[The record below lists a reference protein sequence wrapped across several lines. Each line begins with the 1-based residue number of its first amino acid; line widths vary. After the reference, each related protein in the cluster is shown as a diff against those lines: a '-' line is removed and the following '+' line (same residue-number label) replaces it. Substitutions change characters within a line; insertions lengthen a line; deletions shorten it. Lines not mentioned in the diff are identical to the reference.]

1 MRTPLKGQEVAM
13 NTRSA
18 AVIIGLGLLLC
29 SYVTAVAAEC
39 GFGALCDKTIKM
51 LFFPV
56 RVGGGLAP
64 VSTAYFASNGTVLTQ
79 LTDFWGIPGVKYDT
93 FVCRSGPSKSVSRSC
108 YGADCK
114 PDIVDEVLKSVHMID
129 SCSVAG
135 NGDNLTITLLK
146 KVSRSENNELKSPSL
161 DTDLRVQINVKS
173 SLNKEQSGEYKCD
186 ADIHASARFY
196 PTPKP
201 RPDVTELNYEY
212 DGAVKTAK
220 SDGFCDIYDGNTL
233 FDIGDE
239 PGKVI
244 DAGP

>member
-1 MRTPLKGQEVAM
+1 M

-18 AVIIGLGLLLC
+18 AGIVGLGLLLC

-39 GFGALCDKTIKM
+39 GFGALCDKTVRM

-56 RVGGGLAP
+56 RACDNGSCSDDASLDRKVSAAYLA
-64 VSTAYFASNGTVLTQ
+64 SDGTVLTH
-79 LTDFWGIPGVKYDT
+79 FGNWWGIPGVGYDT
-93 FVCRSGPSKSVSRSC
+93 FVCRSASNKSVSRSC
-108 YGADCK
+108 YGANCK

-173 SLNKEQSGEYKCD
+173 LKEEQSGEYKCD

-201 RPDVTELNYEY
+201 RPDVTDLNYEY

-220 SDGFCDIYDGNTL
+220 SGGFCDIYDGNTL